1 MFEYWLKGSNMAR
14 CRILFPVWLFLLIA
28 GLPVIAQQAG
38 PAAAQG
44 PCAMPVFTR
53 IVNEPNLFSEQQEE
67 WLGDVMD
74 QEIRRDFNV
83 IEDPEGYLQKLG
95 ERLLAQ
101 LPPTAV
107 HYHFVIIDS
116 PELNSFGVA
125 GGRIYIHRR
134 MIAFTQNEAELSA
147 LIGHEIGHA
156 ATHQVA
162 IQVSGWLREL
172 GVSQLGDRRD
182 VINKW
187 NFFKDNAAKIK
198 ERGGAGRYRDEQ
210 LIADRVGLY
219 AMARAGYDPARFIEF
234 TDRSLQTRGKTGGFW
249 SDFFGATSFNSKR
262 LREIVKNSVPMP
274 ASCISSYT
282 ADASYFAKW
291 QQDVI
296 ASKRIVAKEELPG
309 LVRKVALQPRLRG
322 DLHHLLFSPDGKYL
336 LAQDE
341 SSVFVLT
348 REPLANVFRIDADD
362 AHTAQFSPDSTA
374 VVFYDKELRVEKWDI
389 ATQQRTAL
397 HALTVPDCYQSS
409 LSPSGEYMAC
419 IDVSANFGFGLHLIE
434 VSSNKTIYTKKNFYT
449 ATWSDYF
456 TLWLARLLG
465 QPANIFELRFSPDNR
480 YFVAGH
486 HTASLGY
493 DLKSSTEVHLPS
505 RIHELL
511 AFTFAFVSPDEIA
524 GVVGGGNFGKL
535 VRARFPS
542 GEKVDEFKLPAYGH
556 LYSTSQSN
564 YLLMRPAASYPVGI
578 VDLNGKKITQGFK
591 SPGFAIYGQVFAGE
605 QTSGEVALFSA
616 GDQKGVSRV
625 QLPDSPLAGARASAF
640 SSDGKWL
647 AVSGGTRGS
656 LWQLDTG
663 DRIFFTYA
671 FEGAFFDQGQLIA
684 KFAQREPDPSRVF
697 QLDPATKG
705 TKKLYDF
712 GANEKRSWQQGRVL
726 IKVRPEKENDNFF
739 LHGNSVMEVRDV
751 HNNALLWDKK
761 IGKAMPRF
769 YSTADVLTLVIGD
782 WDSMKAAAKEN
793 AALNTALNSINGKR
807 DAYILQAFE
816 VATGKLLGTVLVDT
830 GKLSFRVKWAVTFGD
845 TVLVADSLNR
855 TLVYSLK
862 SGQQKGKVPGYV
874 WATSAKGDRMLVE
887 MGHGVV
893 DLYDTGTLQPLAH
906 YSFPSRLSDAEF
918 TGDGS
923 TLMVLTADQTVYQ
936 FKAAAQQEN
945 ASAADAAK

>member
-1 MFEYWLKGSNMAR
+1 M
-14 CRILFPVWLFLLIA
+14 
-28 GLPVIAQQAG
+28 AQQSRT
-38 PAAAQG
+38 QD
-44 PCAMPVFTR
+44 PCAMPAFTK
-53 IVNEPNLFSEQQEE
+53 IVNEPNLFNEQQEE
-67 WLGDVMD
+67 WLGEAMD

-101 LPPTAV
+101 LPPTAI
-107 HYHFVIIDS
+107 HYHFLIIDS
-116 PELNSFGVA
+116 PDLNSFGVA

-134 MIAFTQNEAELSA
+134 MIAFMQNEAELSA
-147 LIGHEIGHA
+147 LVGHEIGHA
-156 ATHQVA
+156 STHQVA

-172 GVSQLGDRRD
+172 GVTKLGDRQD

-219 AMARAGYDPARFIEF
+219 AMARAGYDPASFIEF
-234 TDRSLQTRGKTGGFW
+234 TDRSLETKGKTGGFW
-249 SDFFGATSFNSKR
+249 SDFFGTTSFHSKR
-262 LREIVKNSVPMP
+262 LREIMKNSTALPQT
-274 ASCISSYT
+274 CIAPYT
-282 ADASYFAKW
+282 ADAGHFARW

-296 ASKRIVAKEELPG
+296 ASKKAVAREELPG

-341 SSVFVLT
+341 SSIFVLT

-362 AHTAQFSPDSTA
+362 VHPAQFSPDSTA

-397 HALTVPDCYQSS
+397 HALTVPECNQSS

-419 IDVSANFGFGLHLIE
+419 IDVSPDYEFGLHLIE
-434 VSSNKTIYTKKNFYT
+434 VSSNKTIYTKKKFYT

-456 TLWLARLLG
+456 ALFWARILG
-465 QPANIFELRFSPDNR
+465 QPANIFELRFSPDSR

-486 HTASLGY
+486 HSASLAY
-493 DLKSSTEVHLPS
+493 DFKSGAEVHLPS

-511 AFTFAFVSPDEIA
+511 AFTFAFVSPEEVA
-524 GVVGGGNFGKL
+524 GVVGGGKFGKL

-542 GEKVDEFKLPAYGH
+542 GEKVDEFSLPAYGH

-564 YLLMRPAASYPVGI
+564 YLLMRPAATLPVGI
-578 VDLNGKKITQGFK
+578 VDLNAKKISQGFK
-591 SPGFAIYGQVFAGE
+591 APGFAIYGQVFAGE
-605 QTSGEVALFSA
+605 QMSGEIALFNA
-616 GDQKGVSRV
+616 TDLKQVVRI
-625 QLPDSPLAGARASAF
+625 QLPDSPLAATKTSAF

-647 AVSGGTRGS
+647 AVSGQTRGS

-663 DRIFFTYA
+663 NRIFFTQA
-671 FEGAFFDQGQLIA
+671 FEGAFFDQDQLIA
-684 KFAQREPDPSRVF
+684 KFVQHEPDPSRVF

-705 TKKLYDF
+705 TKKLYEF
-712 GANEKRSWQQGRVL
+712 GANDKRSWQQGSVL
-726 IKVRPEKENDNFF
+726 IKLRPEKENDIFSR
-739 LHGNSVMEVRDV
+739 GNSILEVHDV
-751 HNNALLWDKK
+751 RNNTLLWDRK
-761 IGKAMPRF
+761 IGRGLPRF
-769 YSTADVLTLVIGD
+769 YSSGNILTLVIGN
-782 WDSMKAAAKEN
+782 WDGMKAAAKEDP
-793 AALNTALNSINGKR
+793 ALDAALNSINGKR
-807 DAYILQAFE
+807 DAYIVQAFE
-816 VATGKLLGTVLVDT
+816 LATGKPLGAVLVDT
-830 GKLSFRVKWAVTFGD
+830 GKLSFRVKWAVTLGD

-862 SGQQKGKVPGYV
+862 SGQQRGKIPGYV
-874 WATSAKGDRMLVE
+874 WAATGKGDRMLVE
-887 MGHGVV
+887 MGHGLA
-893 DLYDTGTLQPLAH
+893 DLYDTNTLQPLAH

-918 TGDGS
+918 TAGGG

-936 FKAAAQQEN
+936 LKAAAQQEN
-945 ASAADAAK
+945 ASAAEAPK

>member
-1 MFEYWLKGSNMAR
+1 MAR
-14 CRILFPVWLFLLIA
+14 CRILFSFCFFLLIA
-28 GLPVIAQQAG
+28 GLPLVAQQA
-38 PAAAQG
+38 A
-44 PCAMPVFTR
+44 CAMPVFNR

-74 QEIRRDFNV
+74 QQIRRDFNV

-107 HYHFVIIDS
+107 HYHFIIIDS

-172 GVSQLGDRRD
+172 GVTHLGDRQD

-187 NFFKDNAAKIK
+187 NLFKDNAAKIK
-198 ERGGAGRYRDEQ
+198 ERGGARRYRDEQ

-219 AMARAGYDPARFIEF
+219 AMTRAGYDPAKFIEF
-234 TDRSLQTRGKTGGFW
+234 TDRSLETKGKTGSFW
-249 SDFFGATSFNSKR
+249 SDFFGATSFSSKR
-262 LREIVKNSVPMP
+262 LREIIKNSAPMP
-274 ASCISSYT
+274 VSCITSYS
-282 ADASYFAKW
+282 ADAGHFAKW

-296 ASKRIVAKEELPG
+296 ASKRVVAKEELPG

-322 DLHHLLFSPDGKYL
+322 DLHQILFSPDGKYL

-348 REPLANVFRIDADD
+348 REPLANVFRIDAED
-362 AHTAQFSPDSTA
+362 AHAAQFSPDSQA

-397 HALTVPDCYQSS
+397 HALTVPDCFQSG

-419 IDVSANFGFGLHLIE
+419 IDVSSDYQFSVQLIE
-434 VSSNKTIYTKKNFYT
+434 VSSNKNIYTKKNFYT
-449 ATWSDYF
+449 PTWSDYF
-456 TLWLARLLG
+456 ALTWARLFG
-465 QPANIFELRFSPDNR
+465 RPRNIFELRFSPDSR
-480 YFVAGH
+480 YFVIGH
-486 HTASLGY
+486 HTASLAY
-493 DLKSSTEVHLPS
+493 DLKAGAEVHLPS
-505 RIHELL
+505 RVHEML

-542 GEKVDEFKLPAYGH
+542 GDKIDEFKLAAYGH

-564 YLLMRPAASYPVGI
+564 YLLMRPAASFPIGI
-578 VDLNGKKITQGFK
+578 VDLNGKKISGAFK
-591 SPGFAIYGQVFAGE
+591 SPGFAIYGQTFAGE
-605 QTSGEVALFSA
+605 QTSGEIALFTA
-616 GDQKGVSRV
+616 NDQKRIAHV
-625 QLPDSPLAGARASAF
+625 QLPDSPLAGAKTTAF
-640 SSDGKWL
+640 SPDGKWL

-663 DRIFFTYA
+663 DRIFFTQA
-671 FEGAFFDQGQLIA
+671 FEGASFDHGQLIA
-684 KFAQREPDPSRVF
+684 KFPQQEKVPSRVF
-697 QLDPATKG
+697 QFDPASKG
-705 TKKLYDF
+705 GKKLYEFALD
-712 GANEKRSWQQGRVL
+712 EKRVWQQGHIL
-726 IKVRPEKENDNFF
+726 IKVRAEKENNNQNIFYR
-739 LHGNSVMEVRDV
+739 GNSIMEVHDV
-751 HNNALLWDKK
+751 RNNELLWERK
-761 IGKAMPRF
+761 IGKATPSF
-769 YSTADVLTLVIGD
+769 FNSGNVLTLVIGD
-782 WDSMKAAAKEN
+782 WDSMKAAAKETPALN
-793 AALNTALNSINGKR
+793 AALNAIDNKR
-807 DAYILQAFE
+807 DAYVLQAFE
-816 VATGKLLGTVLVDT
+816 TATGKLLGAVLVDT
-830 GKLSFRVKWAVTFGD
+830 GKLSFRVKWAVTVGD
-845 TVLVADSLNR
+845 TVLVADSINR

-874 WATSAKGDRMLVE
+874 WAMTAKGERMLVE
-887 MGHGVV
+887 MGNGVV
-893 DLYDTGTLQPLAH
+893 DLYDTNTLQPLAH
-906 YSFPSRLSDAEF
+906 YSFPARLSDAGF
-918 TGDGS
+918 TGEGN
-923 TLMVLTADQTVYQ
+923 TLMILTSDQTVYQ
-936 FKAAAQQEN
+936 FKTDVAAQAE
-945 ASAADAAK
+945 ARAEETAK

>member
-1 MFEYWLKGSNMAR
+1 M
-14 CRILFPVWLFLLIA
+14 A
-28 GLPVIAQQAG
+28 GLQYLLGTCIFLGLLSNPLMAQQG
-38 PAAAQG
+38 HTQD
-44 PCAMPVFTR
+44 PCAMPAFTK
-53 IVNEPNLFSEQQEE
+53 IVNEPNLFNEQQEE
-67 WLGDVMD
+67 WLGEVMD

-101 LPPTAV
+101 LPPTAI
-107 HYHFVIIDS
+107 HYHFLIIDS
-116 PELNSFGVA
+116 PDLNSFGVA

-134 MIAFTQNEAELSA
+134 MIAFMQNEAELSA
-147 LIGHEIGHA
+147 LVGHEIGHA

-172 GVSQLGDRRD
+172 GVTQLGDRQD

-219 AMARAGYDPARFIEF
+219 AMARAGYDPASFIEF
-234 TDRSLQTRGKTGGFW
+234 TDRSLETKGKTGGFW
-249 SDFFGATSFNSKR
+249 SDFFGATSFHSKR
-262 LREIVKNSVPMP
+262 LREIMKNSTALPQT
-274 ASCISSYT
+274 CIAPYT
-282 ADASYFAKW
+282 ADAGHFARW

-296 ASKRIVAKEELPG
+296 ASKKAVAREELPG

-341 SSVFVLT
+341 SSIFVLT

-362 AHTAQFSPDSTA
+362 AHPAQFSPDSTA

-397 HALTVPDCYQSS
+397 HALTVPECNQSS

-419 IDVSANFGFGLHLIE
+419 IDVSPDYEFGLNLIE
-434 VSSNKTIYTKKNFYT
+434 VSSNKTIYTKKKFYT
-449 ATWSDYF
+449 ASWSDYF
-456 TLWLARLLG
+456 ALFWARILG
-465 QPANIFELRFSPDNR
+465 QPANIFELRFSPDSR

-486 HTASLGY
+486 HSASLAY
-493 DLKSSTEVHLPS
+493 DFKSGAEVHLPS

-511 AFTFAFVSPDEIA
+511 AFTFAFVSPEEIA
-524 GVVGGGNFGKL
+524 GVVGGGKFGKL

-542 GEKVDEFKLPAYGH
+542 GEKVDEFSLPAYGH

-564 YLLMRPAASYPVGI
+564 YLLMRPAAALPVGI
-578 VDLNGKKITQGFK
+578 VDLNGKKISQGFK
-591 SPGFAIYGQVFAGE
+591 APGFAIYGQVFAGE
-605 QTSGEVALFSA
+605 QTSGEIALFNA
-616 GDQKGVSRV
+616 TDLKRV
-625 QLPDSPLAGARASAF
+625 VRIQLPDSPLAGTKASAF

-647 AVSGGTRGS
+647 AVSGQTRGS

-663 DRIFFTYA
+663 NRIFFTQA
-671 FEGAFFDQGQLIA
+671 FEGAFFDQDQLIA
-684 KFAQREPDPSRVF
+684 KFVQHEPDPSRVF

-705 TKKLYDF
+705 TKKLYEF
-712 GANEKRSWQQGRVL
+712 GANDKRSWQQGSVL
-726 IKVRPEKENDNFF
+726 IKLRPEKENDIFSR
-739 LHGNSVMEVRDV
+739 GNSILEVHDV
-751 HNNALLWDKK
+751 RNNTLLWDRK
-761 IGKAMPRF
+761 IGRGLPRF
-769 YSTADVLTLVIGD
+769 YSSGNVLSLVIGD
-782 WDSMKAAAKEN
+782 WDGMKAAAKEDP
-793 AALNTALNSINGKR
+793 ALSAALNSINGKR
-807 DAYILQAFE
+807 DAYVVQAFE
-816 VATGKLLGTVLVDT
+816 LATGKPLGAVLVDT
-830 GKLSFRVKWAVTFGD
+830 GKLSFWVKWAVTLGD

-862 SGQQKGKVPGYV
+862 SGQQRGKIPGYI
-874 WATSAKGDRMLVE
+874 WAITGRGDRMLVE
-887 MGHGVV
+887 MGHGLA
-893 DLYDTGTLQPLAH
+893 DLYDTNTLQPLAH

-918 TGDGS
+918 TTDGG

-936 FKAAAQQEN
+936 LKTAAQQEN
-945 ASAADAAK
+945 ASAAEAQK

>member
-1 MFEYWLKGSNMAR
+1 MAR
-14 CRILFPVWLFLLIA
+14 CRIFFSFCFFLLIA
-28 GLPVIAQQAG
+28 GLPVIAQTSSAAG
-38 PAAAQG
+38 QG

-83 IEDPEGYLQKLG
+83 IEDPEGYLQNLG

-107 HYHFVIIDS
+107 HYRFVIIDS

-172 GVSQLGDRRD
+172 GVTHLGDRQD
-182 VINKW
+182 VISKW

-219 AMARAGYDPARFIEF
+219 AMIRAGYDPARFIEF
-234 TDRSLQTRGKTGGFW
+234 TDRSLQTKGKTGGFW
-249 SDFFGATSFNSKR
+249 SDFFGATSFSSKR
-262 LREIVKNSVPMP
+262 LREIMKNAAPMP
-274 ASCISSYT
+274 PDCIAAYT
-282 ADASYFAKW
+282 ADASHFAKW

-296 ASKRIVAKEELPG
+296 ASKKIVAQEDLPG

-341 SSVFVLT
+341 SSVFILT
-348 REPLANVFRIDADD
+348 REPLANVFRIDAED

-419 IDVSANFGFGLHLIE
+419 IDVSPSYEFGLHLIE
-434 VSSNKTIYTKKNFYT
+434 VSSNKTVYTKKNFYT

-456 TLWLARLLG
+456 TLWLARVLS
-465 QPANIFELRFSPDNR
+465 QPTNIFELRFSPDSR

-486 HTASLGY
+486 HSASLAY
-493 DLKSSTEVHLPS
+493 DLKASSEVHLPS
-505 RIHELL
+505 RIHDLL
-511 AFTFAFVSPDEIA
+511 AFTFAFVSPEEIA

-564 YLLMRPAASYPVGI
+564 YLLMRPAASFPVGI
-578 VDLNGKKITQGFK
+578 VDLNGKKITQAFK
-591 SPGFAIYGQVFAGE
+591 NPGFAIYGQIFAGE
-605 QTSGEVALFSA
+605 QTSGELALFGA
-616 GDQKGVSRV
+616 GDQKRTDRV
-625 QLPDSPLAGARASAF
+625 QLPDSPLARSRTSAF

-656 LWQLDTG
+656 MWQLDTG
-663 DRIFFTYA
+663 ERIFFTQA
-671 FEGAFFDQGQLIA
+671 FEGAFFDQGRMVA
-684 KFAQREPDPSRVF
+684 KFPQQEKIPSRVF
-697 QLDPATKG
+697 QFDPASKAG
-705 TKKLYDF
+705 KKLYEFEAD
-712 GANEKRSWQQGRVL
+712 EKRVWQQGRVL
-726 IKVRPEKENDNFF
+726 IKVRPEKENNNSF
-739 LHGNSVMEVRDV
+739 LLGNSILEVRDAR
-751 HNNALLWDKK
+751 NNTLLWDRK
-761 IGKAMPRF
+761 IGKAMPKF
-769 YSTADVLTLVIGD
+769 YSTGDVLTLVIGD
-782 WDSMKAAAKEN
+782 WDSMKAAAKED
-793 AALNTALNSINGKR
+793 AALNAALNSINGKR

-830 GKLSFRVKWAVTFGD
+830 GKFSFRVKWAETFGD

-874 WATSAKGDRMLVE
+874 WATTAKGDRMLVE

-893 DLYDTGTLQPLAH
+893 DLYDTSTLQPLAH
-906 YSFPSRLSDAEF
+906 YSFPSRLSDAGF

-936 FKAAAQQEN
+936 LKAVVQQEN
-945 ASAADAAK
+945 AIAADTAK

>member
-1 MFEYWLKGSNMAR
+1 MAR
-14 CRILFPVWLFLLIA
+14 CRIRFSVCFYLLIA
-28 GLPVIAQQAG
+28 GLPLIAQQVA
-38 PAAAQG
+38 PATAQD
-44 PCAMPVFTR
+44 PCAMPVFNR

-74 QEIRRDFNV
+74 QQIRRDFNV

-162 IQVSGWLREL
+162 IQVSGWLRDL
-172 GVSQLGDRRD
+172 GVTHLGDRQD
-182 VINKW
+182 VISKW
-187 NFFKDNAAKIK
+187 NFFKDNAARIK
-198 ERGGAGRYRDEQ
+198 DRGGDKRFREEQ

-219 AMARAGYDPARFIEF
+219 AMTRAGYDPTNFIEF
-234 TDRSLQTRGKTGGFW
+234 TDRSLQTKGKTGGFW
-249 SDFFGATSFNSKR
+249 SDFFGATSFESKR
-262 LREIVKNSVPMP
+262 LRGIMRNSSPMP

-282 ADASYFAKW
+282 ADVPHFAKW

-296 ASKRIVAKEELPG
+296 ASKKIVAKEELPG
-309 LVRKVALQPRLRG
+309 LVRKIALQPRLRG
-322 DLHHLLFSPDGKYL
+322 DLHDLLFSPDGKYL

-362 AHTAQFSPDSTA
+362 AQAAQFSPDSTA

-389 ATQQRTAL
+389 ATKQRTAL
-397 HALTVPDCYQSS
+397 HALTVPDCFQSS

-419 IDVSANFGFGLHLIE
+419 IDISADFGFGLNVIE
-434 VSSNKTIYTKKNFYT
+434 VNSNKTVYTKKNFYT
-449 ATWSDYF
+449 ATWPDYF
-456 TLWLARLLG
+456 ALSLARLIG
-465 QPANIFELRFSPDNR
+465 QPASIFELRFSPDSR

-486 HTASLGY
+486 QTASLAY
-493 DLKSSTEVHLPS
+493 DLKSGTEVHLPS

-511 AFTFAFVSPDEIA
+511 AFTFAFVSPEEIA
-524 GVVGGGNFGKL
+524 GVVSGGNFGKL

-564 YLLMRPAASYPVGI
+564 YLLMRPAATFPVGI
-578 VDLNGKKITQGFK
+578 VDLSGKKIALAFNR
-591 SPGFAIYGQVFAGE
+591 PGFAIYGQVFAGE
-605 QTSGEVALFSA
+605 ETSGEVALFA
-616 GDQKGVSRV
+616 AADQRRVGRV
-625 QLPDSPLAGARASAF
+625 QLPDSPLAGARTSAF

-656 LWQLDTG
+656 LWQLDNG
-663 DRIFFTYA
+663 ERVFFTQS
-671 FEGAFFDQGQLIA
+671 FEGAFFDHGQMIA
-684 KFAQREPDPSRVF
+684 KFPQQEKVPSSVF
-697 QLDPATKG
+697 QFDPASKSD
-705 TKKLYDF
+705 KKLYEFALD
-712 GANEKRSWQQGRVL
+712 EKRVWQQGPVL
-726 IKVRPEKENDNFF
+726 IKLRAEKESQSLFVR
-739 LHGNSVMEVRDV
+739 GNSVMEVRDV
-751 HNNALLWDKK
+751 HTDALLWERK
-761 IGKAMPRF
+761 IGKALPRF
-769 YSTADVLTLVIGD
+769 FCSHDVLTLVIAD
-782 WDSMKAAAKEN
+782 WDSIKAAARENPGIN
-793 AALNTALNSINGKR
+793 AALNSIDAKR

-816 VATGKLLGTVLVDT
+816 ATTGKPLGAVLVDT
-830 GKLSFRVKWAVTFGD
+830 GKLSFRVRWAVTLGD

-862 SGQQKGKVPGYV
+862 SGQQRGKVQGHV
-874 WATSAKGDRMLVE
+874 WATSPSGDRILIETGHGMVE
-887 MGHGVV
+887 M
-893 DLYDTGTLQPLAH
+893 YDTSTLQSLAA
-906 YSFPSRLSDAEF
+906 YSFPSRISDADF
-918 TGDGS
+918 TADGK
-923 TLMVLTADQTVYQ
+923 TFMVLTSDQNVYQ
-936 FKAAAQQEN
+936 FKTDHVAQVN
-945 ASAADAAK
+945 ARAD

>member
-1 MFEYWLKGSNMAR
+1 MAR
-14 CRILFPVWLFLLIA
+14 CRILFSVCLFLLVA
-28 GLPVIAQQAG
+28 GMAGIAQQAATA
-38 PAAAQG
+38 PTQD
-44 PCAMPVFTR
+44 PCAMPVFNR

-67 WLGDVMD
+67 WLGDAMD
-74 QEIRRDFNV
+74 QELRRDFNV

-116 PELNSFGVA
+116 PDLNSFGVA

-156 ATHQVA
+156 ATHQAA
-162 IQVSGWLREL
+162 IQLSGWLRDL
-172 GVSQLGDRRD
+172 GVTHLGDRED

-187 NFFKDNAAKIK
+187 NFFKDNTAKIK
-198 ERGGAGRYRDEQ
+198 DRDGAKRFREEQ

-219 AMARAGYDPARFIEF
+219 AMTRAGYDPANFVEF
-234 TDRSLQTRGKTGGFW
+234 TDRSLETKGKTGGFW
-249 SDFFGATSFNSKR
+249 SDFFGATSFESKR
-262 LREIVKNSVPMP
+262 LREIIRNSAPMP

-282 ADASYFAKW
+282 ADVSHFAKW

-296 ASKRIVAKEELPG
+296 ASKKIVAREELSG

-348 REPLANVFRIDADD
+348 REPLANVFRIDADA
-362 AHTAQFSPDSTA
+362 AHAAQFSPDSTS

-397 HALTVPDCYQSS
+397 HALTVPECFQSS

-419 IDVSANFGFGLHLIE
+419 IDISEYYEFSVHLIE
-434 VSSNKTIYTKKNFYT
+434 VSSNKTVYTKKNFYQ
-449 ATWSDYF
+449 ASWSDAF
-456 TLWLARLLG
+456 GLSWARVFG
-465 QPANIFELRFSPDNR
+465 QSPDIFELRFSPDSR
-480 YFVAGH
+480 YFVVGH
-486 HTASLGY
+486 HTASLAY
-493 DLKSSTEVHLPS
+493 DLKSGAEVHLPS

-511 AFTFAFVSPDEIA
+511 AFTFAFVSPEEIA
-524 GVVGGGNFGKL
+524 GVVGGGDFGKL

-564 YLLMRPAASYPVGI
+564 YLLMRPAATFPVGI
-578 VDLNGKKITQGFK
+578 VDLSGKKVTLAFK
-591 SPGFAIYGQVFAGE
+591 SPGFAIYGQLFAGE
-605 QTSGEVALFSA
+605 QASGEVALFA
-616 GDQKGVSRV
+616 AADQKRLNRI
-625 QLPDSPLAGARASAF
+625 QLPDSPLAGTRTSAF

-656 LWQLDTG
+656 LWQLDSG
-663 DRIFFTYA
+663 ERIFFTQS
-671 FEGAFFDQGQLIA
+671 FEGAFFDHGQMIA
-684 KFAQREPDPSRVF
+684 KFPQQEKVPSRVF
-697 QLDPATKG
+697 QFDPASKG
-705 TKKLYDF
+705 GKKLYEFALD
-712 GANEKRSWQQGRVL
+712 ERRVWQQGRIV
-726 IKVRPEKENDNFF
+726 IKVRSEKENDKKDLF
-739 LHGNSVMEVRDV
+739 LRGNSVMEVRDV
-751 HNNALLWDKK
+751 RTNALLWERK
-761 IGKAMPRF
+761 IGKGLPRF
-769 YSTADVLTLVIGD
+769 FCGQDVLTLVIAD
-782 WDSMKAAAKEN
+782 WDSMRAAAKED

-816 VATGKLLGTVLVDT
+816 VLTGKLLGTVLVDT
-830 GKLSFRVKWAVTFGD
+830 GKLSFRVKWAETFGD

-874 WATSAKGDRMLVE
+874 WATTIKGDRMLVE
-887 MGHGVV
+887 MGHGIA
-893 DLYDTGTLQPLAH
+893 DLYDTSTLQPLAH
-906 YSFPSRLSDAEF
+906 YSFSSRLSDAEF
-918 TGDGS
+918 TSDGS
-923 TLMVLTADQTVYQ
+923 ALMVLTADQDVYQ
-936 FKAAAQQEN
+936 LKAAAQQEN
-945 ASAADAAK
+945 ASAAATAK